1 MQLTELKKLENR
13 QRKVKKSTGTPQFSS
28 YGLIY
33 RSGKIEIKN
42 LEEDNKKKQPAM
54 INFSSW
60 CMPEQPT
67 EYVKCKK
74 HDFL

>member
-1 MQLTELKKLENR
+1 MQLTESKKLENR
-13 QRKVKKSTGTPQFSS
+13 PRKVKKSIGTPQFSS

-33 RSGKIEIKN
+33 RSGKVEIKN
-42 LEEDNKKKQPAM
+42 LEEDDKKKQSH
-54 INFSSW
+54 IIDFSSW

-67 EYVKCKK
+67 EYIKCKK